1 MKKRAR
7 SGNNHR
13 SESVCAACRY
23 QRKRCPPDCPL
34 APYFPP
40 SREND
45 FRDVR
50 RLFGISNILKLIANL
65 DPPHKHIAMKSIIFH
80 AKKRAL
86 DPVGG
91 CHRII
96 LQLQLLIQ
104 SYTSQLHLVL
114 QKLHQCR
121 QQGAAYA
128 LNMPL
133 SMSDGESQCLELC
146 RSSILAPRP
155 HDLQQHIGGGGGVSL
170 SCNAFQPVEEQHI
183 CLLANLCPGVDDYNI
198 YDGWPVKLEANETTA
213 TSSTQCLLQ
222 TLLQA
227 ACNLNVSDKK
237 LEAAVCNLDV
247 FDKKIEATEVLDN
260 TKIVQHRYVSKRAQF
275 VVITSFLI
283 MIKKMNLA
291 CIEVVMWI

>member
-1 MKKRAR
+1 MKKRAHG
-7 SGNNHR
+7 GNNRR

-65 DPPHKHIAMKSIIFH
+65 DPPHKHMAMKSIIFH

-96 LQLQLLIQ
+96 LELQLLIQ

-121 QQGAAYA
+121 QRGAAYP
-128 LNMPL
+128 LDMP
-133 SMSDGESQCLELC
+133 DGESQCHPLQSNE
-146 RSSILAPRP
+146 SSSMVAALP
-155 HDLQQHIGGGGGVSL
+155 HDLQQHIEDEGGIIL
-170 SCNAFQPVEEQHI
+170 SCNAFQPVEEHLQHI
-183 CLLANLCPGVDDYNI
+183 RLLANLCPGVDDYNI
-198 YDGWPVKLEANETTA
+198 HDGWPVKLEAKETTA

-222 TLLQA
+222 TLLQD
-227 ACNLNVSDKK
+227 ACNLNVFDKK
-237 LEAAVCNLDV
+237 LEAAASNLDV
-247 FDKKIEATEVLDN
+247 FDKKIEATEVLGN
-260 TKIVQHRYVSKRAQF
+260 TKIVQHRYVSKRAQL
-275 VVITSFLI
+275 VDITKFS
-283 MIKKMNLA
+283 NYD
-291 CIEVVMWI
+291 